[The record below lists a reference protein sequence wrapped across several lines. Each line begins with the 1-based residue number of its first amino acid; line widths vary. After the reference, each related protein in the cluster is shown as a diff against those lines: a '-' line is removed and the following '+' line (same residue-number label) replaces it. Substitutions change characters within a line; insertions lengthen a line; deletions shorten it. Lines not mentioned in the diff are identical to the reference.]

1 MNTNTMDITRD
12 QRPAAGAPE
21 RSSAPAGERTLL
33 FIGPDGLFP
42 REQTETRGLALHAA
56 DSYLKA
62 RYRLEKASVSDRP
75 YAIVC
80 ALDWSRSGDYTL
92 AEVIRAN
99 PALRAVPFILI
110 SPEGRP
116 MDPRLA
122 VELGVDDVYRT
133 PFQWEDVFRRIE
145 FLRAFKREWVLGNPA
160 AESRFDHRI
169 PVAKRLFDIAVA
181 GTLLLVL
188 SPILALI
195 ALLVK
200 LESKGPVFYISK
212 RAGSGYDVFDFY
224 KFRSMRVG
232 ADAELQQLMH
242 LNQYAG
248 TGESEGDNAFVKIEN
263 DPRITRLGR
272 ILRNTS
278 IDELPQLINVLK
290 GDMSIVGNRPLPLYE
305 AEMLTKDGSAG
316 RFLAPAGITG
326 LWQVTKR
333 GGNDMSISERI
344 ALDIEYARNFSVLYD
359 FRIILKTVPALL
371 QQSAV

>member
-1 MNTNTMDITRD
+1 M
-12 QRPAAGAPE
+12 
-21 RSSAPAGERTLL
+21 
-33 FIGPDGLFP
+33 
-42 REQTETRGLALHAA
+42 
-56 DSYLKA
+56 
-62 RYRLEKASVSDRP
+62 
-75 YAIVC
+75 
-80 ALDWSRSGDYTL
+80 
-92 AEVIRAN
+92 
-99 PALRAVPFILI
+99 
-110 SPEGRP
+110 
-116 MDPRLA
+116 
-122 VELGVDDVYRT
+122 
-133 PFQWEDVFRRIE
+133 
-145 FLRAFKREWVLGNPA
+145 
-160 AESRFDHRI
+160 
-169 PVAKRLFDIAVA
+169 
-181 GTLLLVL
+181 L
-188 SPILALI
+188 SPVLALI

-248 TGESEGDNAFVKIEN
+248 IGESEGDNAFVKIEN